1 MCLIRYREA
10 RIGFYAH
17 AGQMLQALTHMV
29 WRNRNWGR
37 IRGSSCL
44 ATSAAQQI
52 RHLPSTQT
60 AHNLGDSDH
69 ESYSGCICTDSADNI
84 TRRQP
89 LDRKSTRLNS
99 SHLGISHAVF

>member
-1 MCLIRYREA
+1 
-10 RIGFYAH
+10 
-17 AGQMLQALTHMV
+17 MLQALTHMV

-60 AHNLGDSDH
+60 AHNLGCTPFVGQAEQLEVLRNYRRGETDLVIWDGDAYLVATVEVPEQPMNTSPA
-69 ESYSGCICTDSADNI
+69 GCFRPSW
-84 TRRQP
+84 RFELQ
-89 LDRKSTRLNS
+89 S
-99 SHLGISHAVF
+99 